1 MSGIFRI
8 EGLAMRR
15 ASGGIGTSA
24 ASAMLATVAV
34 IAGMG
39 AIGCNRP
46 ASPPA
51 ESAVAAEPA
60 AQSAPLAPTVPT
72 TPLAPMAPMAPMA
85 PGTAGTGA
93 PAAPH
98 GAGAG
103 EKALSSEGATV
114 TTASFRFDLPAA
126 WRREQPSS
134 GMRLA
139 QAVVPGADGPGELAV
154 FHFGAGQGGTVES
167 NFERWVGQVERAKG
181 VEPERGSFTLPG
193 FEISWIEARGT
204 LLPSGMGSGPSTPQ
218 PGFALLG
225 AVVEGEGG
233 PWFFK
238 LTGPEKTL
246 GAERDAFLALLRGI
260 RRPQ

>member
-1 MSGIFRI
+1 MSRTIHSSVCAGVVV
-8 EGLAMRR
+8 GVVC
-15 ASGGIGTSA
+15 GVVGA
-24 ASAMLATVAV
+24 AVF
-34 IAGMG
+34 
-39 AIGCNRP
+39 GCGRQ

-51 ESAVAAEPA
+51 APAPA
-60 AQSAPLAPTVPT
+60 APTARTATAPAD
-72 TPLAPMAPMAPMA
+72 AS
-85 PGTAGTGA
+85 A

-98 GAGAG
+98 GLGAG
-103 EKALSSEGATV
+103 EKALAAEGAIV
-114 TTASFRFDLPAA
+114 TTASFRFELPAR

-139 QAVVPGADGPGELAV
+139 QAVVPGEAGPGELAV

-167 NFERWVGQVERAKG
+167 NFERWLGQVESAKG
-181 VEPERGSFTLPG
+181 SAPERGDFAVPG
-193 FEISWIEARGT
+193 FKVSWVEARGT

-233 PWFFK
+233 PLFFK

-246 GAERDAFLALLRGI
+246 GAARAEFLELLHGV
-260 RRPQ
+260 RRP